1 MNPLGAFS
9 KLPPW
14 ALDAAFGLVEGLVKL
29 LSADDDEGREAAMMD
44 AAETMKAAL
53 DRKKFGP

>member
-14 ALDAAFGLVEGLVKL
+14 AMNAAFGLVEGLVKL
-29 LSADDDEGREAAMMD
+29 LSADDDAGREAAMME
-44 AAETMKAAL
+44 AAEAMKAAL
-53 DRKKFGP
+53 DQKKFGP